1 MRRERTSFVVH
12 ASVALV
18 AVAVCLSGAGPA
30 TAQAP
35 VKIGYLPLLYYNAW
49 YYADLQGWWKDTGL
63 RPQFKTFNTGMP
75 QIQAF
80 AAGELEVGSLGT
92 VPLLLGTSKGQVNL
106 QAIAIMGNVD
116 NAFGIFVPGPSP
128 IRTVPDLRGKTI
140 GLPVGTNW
148 QLVLDAALRKHGMSQ
163 ADLKVVNMQPADAAA
178 ALLAGR
184 IDAGMPHISAFYEL
198 ETKKGF
204 RSVFRGA
211 DMAAAPNPVN
221 IHIYDIVV
229 VDAEFGKR
237 HPDRVTAVLRMWF
250 RVMDHW
256 YRNWDAMNRWN
267 EEYQS
272 RMTGTPL
279 TPDFT
284 DYYWKNLS
292 RETLESNLRAFDRKT
307 SDSIWAALEGTA
319 KFYNYGVNVD
329 AIVNDTFLKA
339 VATR

>member
-1 MRRERTSFVVH
+1 MRHGPRSWKTGLGAVLAAAVVVL
-12 ASVALV
+12 AAE
-18 AVAVCLSGAGPA
+18 GPA
-30 TAQAP
+30 AAQTP

-63 RPQFKTFNTGMP
+63 KPQFKTFNTGMP

-80 AAGELEVGSLGT
+80 AAGELEIGSLGT

-106 QAIAIMGNVD
+106 QAIGIMGNVD
-116 NAFGIFVPGPSP
+116 NAFGIFVPGPGP
-128 IRTVPDLRGKTI
+128 IKTVPDLKGKTI

-148 QLVLDAALRKHGMSQ
+148 QLVLDAALRKHGMTQS
-163 ADLKVVNMQPADAAA
+163 DVKVVNMQPADAAA

-204 RSVFRGA
+204 RAIFRGA
-211 DMAAAPNPVN
+211 DMAKAPNPIN
-221 IHIYDIVV
+221 IHLYDIIVA
-229 VDAEFGKR
+229 DTEYGRK
-237 HPDRVTAVLRMWF
+237 HLDQVTKVLEMWF
-250 RVMDHW
+250 RVMEHW
-256 YRNWDAMNRWN
+256 YKNFDQMNRWN

-272 RMTGTPL
+272 KMTGTPL

-292 RETLESNLRAFDRKT
+292 KETLDSNLRAFDRKT
-307 SDSIWAALEGTA
+307 PDSIWAALEGTA
-319 KFYNYGVNVD
+319 RFYNYNVNVD

-339 VATR
+339 LAKR